1 MTQPNNSTNAGLQNQ
16 ILPEDVSWD
25 TPGAVFDSVP
35 SWDGGGTY
43 DSGLNYDLPA
53 PAFDVN
59 PEPPYDA
66 ALDAVFQPLISGIT
80 GILGSLVLPRWQ
92 PVMANKPPVTVNWC
106 AYGVNGN
113 DASGNGYVEHQSVTW
128 DERGQTFDSG
138 LSYDQTNPILMQRD
152 VLQMQEEF
160 EVACSFYGPLCRR
173 AAAMLRDGLQISQ
186 NRETL
191 ITNGIA
197 YVSAGTIRPLPELI
211 NNLWQF
217 RADVILY
224 FRRAVVRTYPVFDL
238 LSAQGTVLSD
248 VPPVSRTFT
257 DSSS

>member
-16 ILPEDVSWD
+16 LLPEDTSWD
-25 TPGAVFDSVP
+25 SPGGVYDSAP

-43 DSGLNYDLPA
+43 DSGDFFDLPA
-53 PAFDVN
+53 PAYDVN

-92 PVMANKPPVTVNWC
+92 PVMANKPPVTTNWC
-106 AYGVNGN
+106 AFGINTN
-113 DASGNGYVEHQSVTW
+113 DATGNAYIEHQSVTW

-138 LSYDQTNPILMQRD
+138 LNYDQTNPQLMQRD
-152 VLQMQEEF
+152 VLQVQEEF
-160 EVACSFYGPLCRR
+160 EVMCSFYGPLCRR

-197 YVSAGTIRPLPELI
+197 FVSAGAIRPLPELI